1 MSQQALMLLR
11 LAGAPTQAW
20 NSARHAYSP
29 GGHHARHLPAL
40 DDVTPRKSNLVGLLG
55 AALGRRRDPVTQLGH
70 RPEAD
75 LEDLE
80 SLRSLVRV
88 DLEGHLRSDFVTSRG
103 HTTSGKPVTRPM
115 SEVVVDDAAYL
126 VGVSGDRALL
136 ESAWEALARPVFQLS
151 YGRREYPIA
160 LPVRLHFETGPTR
173 NLDAVMRE
181 WPWLA
186 PQWARPTLGRK
197 VTLRLYE
204 ARHSRVTRA
213 GLPAYRSTTEP
224 ARREHPPVE
233 VSNPDGDPGLDPI
246 DWLLAAS
253 AIAPRE
259 GDEEAKE

>member
-1 MSQQALMLLR
+1 MSEQALMLLR

-55 AALGRRRDPVTQLGH
+55 AALGRRRDPVTHLGH

-80 SLRSLVRV
+80 SLRYLVRV

-103 HTTSGKPVTRPM
+103 HTTTGRPVMRPM

-126 VGVSGDRALL
+126 VGVSGDRTLL

-151 YGRREYPIA
+151 LGRREYPLV
-160 LPVRLHFETGPTR
+160 LPVRMHFETGTAR
-173 NLDAVMRE
+173 DLDEVMRE
-181 WPWLA
+181 WLWLA

-204 ARHSRVTRA
+204 ARHPRVTRA
-213 GLPAYRSTTEP
+213 GLPAYRATTD
-224 ARREHPPVE
+224 AVRKEHPPVE
-233 VSNPDGDPGLDPI
+233 VLNPDGNPGLDPI
-246 DWLLAAS
+246 DWLLAAE
-253 AIAPRE
+253 AIAPRGSGKE
-259 GDEEAKE
+259 VEE